1 MTTALTF
8 KRPNPTAMHAFGH
21 DLPADPLALF
31 ARWLDDVRRSGAV
44 RYPHATCLSTLAPD
58 GYPDGRI
65 VLLHH
70 YDETGFFFM
79 TDTRSEKAK
88 ALAHCPRAAMTF
100 YWEPLERQVR
110 LRGDVTAATEA
121 EADRFFE
128 ERPRR
133 SRVTAWASEQSRP
146 LPDRAALDA
155 RVAAYDARF
164 AAVDPIPR
172 PPHWQAYRLVPRSL
186 AFWQAAARRLHERIR
201 FIRTAD
207 GWAAERLAP

>member
-1 MTTALTF
+1 
-8 KRPNPTAMHAFGH
+8 MHAFGH

-31 ARWLDDVRRSGAV
+31 ARWLDDARRSGAV

-70 YDETGFFFM
+70 FDETGFFFM

-88 ALAHCPRAAMTF
+88 ALAHYPRAAMTF

-110 LRGDVTAATEA
+110 LRGDVAAATET

-172 PPHWQAYRLVPRSL
+172 PPHWQAYRLVPRSV

-201 FIRTAD
+201 FTRTAD
-207 GWAAERLAP
+207 GWTAERLAP